1 MRICRVQIVVTEADR
16 NDSFGDV
23 ASGDIYDPG
32 SHDEVEDIVNLEDKR
47 KSRKTRYILIRT
59 GVIKEAVPQIRL
71 HFSSFLYLISNI
83 FYKNEYPYLWKFY
96 KWLSDQYIIFA
107 QLLHHYS
114 INPSLP
120 DCDRSYYYHITA
132 K

>member
-1 MRICRVQIVVTEADR
+1 M
-16 NDSFGDV
+16 DSDNFGDV

-32 SHDEVEDIVNLEDKR
+32 SHDEVEDTVNLQNKC
-47 KSRKTRYILIRT
+47 KSRITRHILIRT

-71 HFSSFLYLISNI
+71 PISSFLYRISNI
-83 FYKNEYPYLWKFY
+83 FYKNKYPYLWKFY

-107 QLLHHYS
+107 QVLHHYS
-114 INPSLP
+114 INPSSP
-120 DCDRSYYYHITA
+120 DCDRSYYYHNAA